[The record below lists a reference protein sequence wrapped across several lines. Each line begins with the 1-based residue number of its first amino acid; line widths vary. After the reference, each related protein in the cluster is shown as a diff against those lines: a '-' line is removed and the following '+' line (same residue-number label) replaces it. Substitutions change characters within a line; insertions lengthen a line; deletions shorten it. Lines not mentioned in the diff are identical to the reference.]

1 MKRILA
7 FVMISGM
14 LSFVACS
21 QNEVVAPEKGTAS
34 HSK

>member
-21 QNEVVAPEKGTAS
+21 QNEVAAPKKGNIS
-34 HSK
+34 HSE